1 MSPVELALA
10 SLSVCVGALIQGS
23 MGFGLN
29 VVAAPVLVLIDT
41 TLVPGPAL
49 FAALVLTLLV
59 GGRNRAGIDRKGFGW
74 LIAGRVPATIG
85 AAFFVASLPE
95 AGVAVALAAAVL
107 VAVALSLAG
116 WRFPRTPTTLVTV
129 GALSGV
135 MGTISSVGGPPVAM
149 AYQDARGAQLRGTL
163 SAILAFG
170 ATFSCILLAIAG
182 RFGLDEIR
190 ASLVLLPGVVVGFI
204 ASRWTAHAL
213 DRGFVRPAVLAFS
226 AASAIA
232 AIVRYAI

>member
-10 SLSVCVGALIQGS
+10 SLSVCIGAMIQGS
-23 MGFGLN
+23 VGFGLN

-74 LIAGRVPATIG
+74 LIAGRVPATIA

-95 AGVAVALAAAVL
+95 AGIAVALAVAVL

-116 WRFPRTPTTLVTV
+116 WRFPRTPSTLITV

-170 ATFSCILLAIAG
+170 ATFSCIMLAVAG
-182 RFGLDEIR
+182 RFGLEEIR

>member
-1 MSPVELALA
+1 MTILQLAIA
-10 SLSVCVGALIQGS
+10 SLSVGIGALIQGS
-23 MGFGLN
+23 IGFGLN

-49 FAALVLTLLV
+49 FAALALTILV
-59 GGRNRAGIDRKGFGW
+59 GTRERGGIDAKGFGW
-74 LIAGRVPATIG
+74 LILGRLPATTA
-85 AAFFVASLPE
+85 AAFTVAVLPE
-95 AGVAVALAAAVL
+95 RGLAIALAASVL
-107 VAVALSLAG
+107 VAVGLSLAG
-116 WRFPRTPTTLVTV
+116 WKVRRTPATLVTV

-163 SAILAFG
+163 SAILGFG
-170 ATFSCILLAIAG
+170 ATFSCVMLSIAG
-182 RFGLDEIR
+182 RFGTEEIR
-190 ASLVLLPGVVVGFI
+190 ASLVLLPGIVVGFI
-204 ASRWTAHAL
+204 ASRWTAHLL
-213 DRGFVRPAVLAFS
+213 DRGFVRPAVLGFS